1 MPLSSSARGVVRAC
15 LWIAA
20 LAATCVSAQTR
31 SSAKGLAEL
40 SLEELSELPVTSV
53 SGRPESLR
61 SASASVFVISG
72 EDIRRSAATSLP
84 EALRLAPNLQVA
96 RLSSGQYAISARG
109 FNNAIANKLLVL
121 IDGRTIYSTLFSGVF
136 WDFHDLVLE
145 DIERIEVIS
154 GPGGTL
160 WGANA
165 VNGIINVI
173 TKPAAATQGT
183 LVSVT
188 RSGRGGQ
195 ESVRWGGSFGETGH
209 LRLYGLAVD
218 RAATRRPDGVERADA
233 GTKQQAGF
241 RAEQQVGGAHLTV
254 QGDVY
259 RGGEEAANTLAP
271 KLHGSNLLTRWED
284 RFADGSSYRL
294 QAYYDLQARDELT
307 GFRNRAETVDVQF
320 AHEPRLA
327 GGHQLLWG
335 AGYRV
340 GKDRN
345 ETSPALIFVPAERRL
360 TWANIFAQHQLRQG
374 KWQLT
379 TGAKAERNSYTGVE
393 LLPNLRLAYDHDERT
408 VTWGALSRAVRAP
421 ARLDRELLFP
431 GTPPFFI
438 VGGAN
443 LESETANVAEIGHRG
458 QVGNYMSYSATLFR
472 QHYKGLR
479 GGIGTPLQIANR
491 VEGNVDG
498 LETWAQAQPSDWM
511 RFTLGYLRLRQDLR
525 FSGPPAD
532 AISIPALGNDPR
544 SQWTVRSQFDLGAQL
559 ELDLQARHVGAL
571 PSPTVPAYTVA
582 DARLGW
588 QLSPAVELSLLAQN
602 LTNRRHVEFNAPANA
617 SLFGRRLFLRVVVQ
631 L

>member
-1 MPLSSSARGVVRAC
+1 MPPFSSVRSAVRIC
-15 LWIAA
+15 LLLCAA
-20 LAATCVSAQTR
+20 LAASSPWAQPR
-31 SSAKGLAEL
+31 SGAGLAEL

-53 SGRPESLR
+53 SGRPESL
-61 SASASVFVISG
+61 SGAPASVFVISG

-183 LVSVT
+183 LLSVT
-188 RSGRGGQ
+188 RSGHGGQ
-195 ESVRWGGSFGETGH
+195 ESARWGGKLGETGY
-209 LRLYGLAVD
+209 LRIYTLALD
-218 RAATRRPDGVERADA
+218 RGATRRPDGASRDDA
-233 GTKQQAGF
+233 NNKAQAGF
-241 RAEQQVGGAHLTV
+241 RAEQLVGQAHLTV
-254 QGDVY
+254 QGDLY
-259 RGGEEAANTLAP
+259 RGGDADANTLAP
-271 KLHGSNLLTRWED
+271 KLHGGNLLARWED
-284 RFADGSSYRL
+284 RFANGSPYRV
-294 QAYYDLQARDELT
+294 QAYYDLQARDERV
-307 GFRNRAETVDVQF
+307 GFRNRAETVDLQF
-320 AHEPRLA
+320 AHEPQLRD
-327 GGHQLLWG
+327 GHQLLWG
-335 AGYRV
+335 AGYRL

-345 ETSPALIFVPAERRL
+345 DPSAVLLFVPAQRRL
-360 TWANIFAQHQLRQG
+360 TWANIFAQHQLRKG
-374 KWQLT
+374 AWQWT
-379 TGAKAERNSYTGVE
+379 TGAKLERNSYTGTE
-393 LLPNLRLAYDHDERT
+393 FLPNVRLAYEH
-408 VTWGALSRAVRAP
+408 GALTTTWAAWSRTVRAP
-421 ARLDRELLFP
+421 ARLDRELFFP

-438 VGGAN
+438 AAGPDFQSEIAKV
-443 LESETANVAEIGHRG
+443 LELGHRG
-458 QVGNYMSYSATLFR
+458 QFGRNLSYSATLFR
-472 QHYKGLR
+472 QHYEGLR
-479 GGIGTPLQIANR
+479 GGLGTPLQITNR
-491 VEGNVDG
+491 IEGDVDG
-498 LETWAQAQPSDWM
+498 LESWAQAQPAEWM

-525 FSGPPAD
+525 FSNPPAD
-532 AISIPALGNDPR
+532 TISLPALGNDPR
-544 SQWTVRSQFDLGAQL
+544 SQWSLRSQFDLPGRT
-559 ELDLQARHVGAL
+559 ELDLQVRHVGAL

-588 QLSPAVELSLLAQN
+588 QLTSKVEVSLLAQN

-617 SLFGRRLFLRVVVQ
+617 SVFGRRLFLRVVCQ